1 MESTRLPGK
10 PLKMIAGRT
19 LIERSWH
26 RAVKA
31 FGPHPGS
38 SVVVATDSRQIAR
51 AARRFGADVVMTS
64 AHHGCGTERV
74 EEAAA
79 LLRAGPG
86 DVIVNFQ
93 GDEPFADAP
102 AVLRAAE
109 RVGKQLERSPDPAK
123 ELIVAT
129 VAAPL
134 RDEEERWSPS
144 LVKVWPG
151 REGRAARFSRTP
163 KGDARE
169 MRHVGIYAYSR
180 AALRKW
186 VSAPP
191 SAAEQAANL
200 EQLRAMEAGIPVYVE
215 AGPWTP
221 PGVDLPEDLARAE
234 AHLALSSVP
243 GQAFGGTLRQDRQET
258 LTGGRG

>member
-1 MESTRLPGK
+1 MICVLPARMESTRLPGK

-31 FGPHPGS
+31 FGPQPGS
-38 SVVVATDSRQIAR
+38 TVVVATDSRQIAR

-151 REGRAARFSRTP
+151 REGRGGGGGG
-163 KGDARE
+163 GDAPRGDLRLFAGGPPE
-169 MRHVGIYAYSR
+169 MGLGPSKRRRTSGEPG
-180 AALRKW
+180 AA
-186 VSAPP
+186 
-191 SAAEQAANL
+191 QGN
-200 EQLRAMEAGIPVYVE
+200 
-215 AGPWTP
+215 
-221 PGVDLPEDLARAE
+221 
-234 AHLALSSVP
+234 
-243 GQAFGGTLRQDRQET
+243 
-258 LTGGRG
+258 GGRHPRLR